1 MRFTTR
7 NRSQAYAGLTMNSS
21 NDSESKVAPPHGQI
35 ARASIRQ
42 VADLAGVAP
51 SSVSRVLA
59 DSPSASP
66 EMREKV
72 LDAVRQLQYEPDFLA
87 QSLRRRRTLSVGFL
101 IADIANPVLAAI
113 VQGAEES
120 LRRNGYTLLLVSSE
134 NRPRN
139 EPGLLRFLSSRRVDG
154 LLVSL
159 TDEKHPRTVEVI
171 RDLDLPM
178 VFVDRQPPEGCSAE
192 IVGTDHAPGMAS
204 AVEHLIALGHRRIA
218 QISGS
223 LGMLPSRERLA
234 AMNRV
239 VEQHPD
245 VEAHFLPGSL
255 LEEHGYDATC
265 QLLALDHRPTA
276 LVIAGNQIL
285 AGCLVALDEHGLEV
299 GQDMSVV
306 ACDETPTSRLFK
318 PRISIIERD
327 QVSMGRAAAERL
339 VEMILA
345 RERGEGGLEAREPLL
360 LPTRFV
366 DHDSCARPR

>member
-1 MRFTTR
+1 MQKMTTVT
-7 NRSQAYAGLTMNSS
+7 QDAEP
-21 NDSESKVAPPHGQI
+21 DHGPTRGQGS
-35 ARASIRQ
+35 RASIRQ

-51 SSVSRVLA
+51 SSVSRVLSG
-59 DSPSASP
+59 SPAASP

-72 LDAVRQLQYEPDFLA
+72 LHAVRELQYEPDFLA
-87 QSLRRRRTLSVGFL
+87 QSLRRKRTLSVGFL
-101 IADIANPVLAAI
+101 IADISNPVLAAI

-134 NRPRN
+134 NRSRN

-159 TDEKHPRTVEVI
+159 TDEKRPQTVEAI
-171 RDLDLPM
+171 TDLDLPM
-178 VFVDRQPPEGCSAE
+178 VFVDRRPPEGCLAE
-192 IVGTDHAPGMAS
+192 VVGSDHSLGMEA

-239 VEQHPD
+239 VERHSD
-245 VEAHFLPGSL
+245 VETHFLPGSL

-265 QLLALDHRPTA
+265 QLLALEPRPTA

-285 AGCLVALDEHGLEV
+285 AGCLVALDEHGIQV
-299 GQDMSVV
+299 GRDMSVV
-306 ACDETPTSRLFK
+306 ACDETPVSRLFK
-318 PRISIIERD
+318 PRISVIERD
-327 QVSMGRAAAERL
+327 KVGIGRVAAERL
-339 VEMILA
+339 LELIIA
-345 RERGEGGLEAREPLL
+345 REQGRFVARQPLL
-360 LPTRFV
+360 LPTAFI
-366 DHDSCARPR
+366 DHGSCSPPK